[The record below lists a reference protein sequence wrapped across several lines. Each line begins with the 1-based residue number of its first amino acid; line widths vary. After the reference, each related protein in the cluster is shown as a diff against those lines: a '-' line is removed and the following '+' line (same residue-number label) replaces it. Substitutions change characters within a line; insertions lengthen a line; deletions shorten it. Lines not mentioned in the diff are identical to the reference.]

1 MPDATIE
8 AARDHATAERTID
21 RDVEPAHQLMRDLEE
36 AGVDFQ
42 DIVSNQLVD
51 EGVKSFA
58 KSYDE
63 LIEAIGQKAQR
74 LAGVS

>member
-1 MPDATIE
+1 
-8 AARDHATAERTID
+8 
-21 RDVEPAHQLMRDLEE
+21 MRDLEE